1 MMSTTPKIRITN
13 TLTNRKEVFE
23 PIQAGNVSIYACG
36 VTVYDLCHLGHA
48 MQAIIYDTIV
58 RYLRHR
64 NFQVNYV
71 RNYTDVD
78 DKIIDRA
85 NERGISPLELSNE
98 MIKAC
103 DDDLAAVGVQP
114 ANSQPKVSDYIPEII
129 SYIQTL
135 IEKGYAYATENGDV
149 YYEVRKKS
157 DYGKLSNQKIE
168 QLRSGQRTLNDDEN
182 VKNDPLDFALWKSSD
197 VEGARWQS
205 PWGFG
210 RPGWHIECSVMSS
223 QLLGNHF
230 DIHGGGRDLVFPH
243 HENEVAQSEAYSHPE
258 CNYANYW
265 MHSGLLTMNN
275 QKMSKSTGNFLTI
288 RDALKKYDFE
298 VIRYNVFQVHYSS
311 NVDFNAEKF
320 GLALKRIYYFYKT
333 LDRVNQLVNS
343 YDDAPQQILPEIDSV
358 QLEERFHEA
367 MDDDFNTP
375 RAFVVIQEIFSQI
388 NEILDRKGVKPKN
401 KVYSLEKLAKTAMK
415 FLGVFGLAQR
425 PPEKF
430 FEQIYQ
436 RLVESR
442 KLDSERV
449 DFLLKARVEAR
460 QTKDYEES
468 DRLRDE
474 LLQLGLQVQD
484 TPKGQLWEVSEEALY
499 SLC

>member
-1 MMSTTPKIRITN
+1 
-13 TLTNRKEVFE
+13 
-23 PIQAGNVSIYACG
+23 
-36 VTVYDLCHLGHA
+36 
-48 MQAIIYDTIV
+48 
-58 RYLRHR
+58 
-64 NFQVNYV
+64 
-71 RNYTDVD
+71 
-78 DKIIDRA
+78 
-85 NERGISPLELSNE
+85 
-98 MIKAC
+98 
-103 DDDLAAVGVQP
+103 
-114 ANSQPKVSDYIPEII
+114 
-129 SYIQTL
+129 
-135 IEKGYAYATENGDV
+135 
-149 YYEVRKKS
+149 
-157 DYGKLSNQKIE
+157 
-168 QLRSGQRTLNDDEN
+168 
-182 VKNDPLDFALWKSSD
+182 
-197 VEGARWQS
+197 
-205 PWGFG
+205 
-210 RPGWHIECSVMSS
+210 
-223 QLLGNHF
+223 
-230 DIHGGGRDLVFPH
+230 
-243 HENEVAQSEAYSHPE
+243 
-258 CNYANYW
+258 
-265 MHSGLLTMNN
+265 
-275 QKMSKSTGNFLTI
+275 MSKSTGNFLTI

-375 RAFVVIQEIFSQI
+375 RAFVIIQEIFSQI

-401 KVYSLEKLAKTAMK
+401 KVYSLEKLAETAMK
-415 FLGVFGLAQR
+415 FLGIFGLAQR

-484 TPKGQLWEVSEEALY
+484 TSKGNFGRYQKKHSTACAKY
-499 SLC
+499 SSRK

>member
-1 MMSTTPKIRITN
+1 MKMTPISHCGNLVMS
-13 TLTNRKEVFE
+13 
-23 PIQAGNVSIYACG
+23 
-36 VTVYDLCHLGHA
+36 
-48 MQAIIYDTIV
+48 
-58 RYLRHR
+58 
-64 NFQVNYV
+64 
-71 RNYTDVD
+71 
-78 DKIIDRA
+78 
-85 NERGISPLELSNE
+85 
-98 MIKAC
+98 
-103 DDDLAAVGVQP
+103 
-114 ANSQPKVSDYIPEII
+114 
-129 SYIQTL
+129 
-135 IEKGYAYATENGDV
+135 KG
-149 YYEVRKKS
+149 S
-157 DYGKLSNQKIE
+157 L
-168 QLRSGQRTLNDDEN
+168 
-182 VKNDPLDFALWKSSD
+182 
-197 VEGARWQS
+197 QS

-358 QLEERFHEA
+358 QLEDRFHEA

-375 RAFVVIQEIFSQI
+375 RAFVIIQEI
-388 NEILDRKGVKPKN
+388 LVK
-401 KVYSLEKLAKTAMK
+401 SMR
-415 FLGVFGLAQR
+415 F
-425 PPEKF
+425 
-430 FEQIYQ
+430 
-436 RLVESR
+436 
-442 KLDSERV
+442 
-449 DFLLKARVEAR
+449 
-460 QTKDYEES
+460 
-468 DRLRDE
+468 
-474 LLQLGLQVQD
+474 
-484 TPKGQLWEVSEEALY
+484 
-499 SLC
+499 